1 MHSFPKF
8 TRVTLWG
15 GFTWVGT
22 IIFGN
27 FMKRG
32 QFSVGQFSLGT
43 IVRWPIFLGGNF
55 PEGKY
60 LGGNHPVGNY
70 PGSNYPGRQFSS
82 GAIVL
87 ETLRTIASDCS
98 YQVSSFTL
106 RKKTIQAEWRK
117 KRVITKKKKKSQKR
131 TLFNKINNA
140 SIEF

>member
-1 MHSFPKF
+1 
-8 TRVTLWG
+8 
-15 GFTWVGT
+15 
-22 IIFGN
+22 
-27 FMKRG
+27 MKRG
-32 QFSVGQFSLGT
+32 QFSVGQFSSGA

-70 PGSNYPGRQFSS
+70 PGANYPGWGHFSS

-106 RKKTIQAEWRK
+106 RKKTIQAE
-117 KRVITKKKKKSQKR
+117 
-131 TLFNKINNA
+131 
-140 SIEF
+140 